1 MPFYEYFCKKC
12 QKQFGEVMSIKE
24 HTTRKIQCPKCKG
37 TDVDKVIEP
46 FFAKTS
52 SKTRGW

>member
-1 MPFYEYFCKKC
+1 MPLYEYICKKC
-12 QKQFGEVMSIKE
+12 DLPFSEILSIKE
-24 HTTRKIQCPKCKG
+24 HQDKKIECPKCHCQ
-37 TDVDKVIEP
+37 DVQHVPEP